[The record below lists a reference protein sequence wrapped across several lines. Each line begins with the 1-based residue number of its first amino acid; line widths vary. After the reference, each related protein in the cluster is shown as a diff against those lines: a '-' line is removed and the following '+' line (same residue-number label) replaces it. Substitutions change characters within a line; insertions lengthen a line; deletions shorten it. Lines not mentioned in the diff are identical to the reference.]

1 MFKVWDTAGQEKF
14 GGLRDGSFI
23 AGKCAIIMFDVT
35 SRVTYV
41 DVPRWY
47 QDVTRVCGTIPTVLI
62 GNKSEDP
69 DRKVKT
75 EHVSF
80 HQKLD
85 RTNIEYVEVSAKSGF
100 GIEKPFISLLRSLTN
115 NPNL

>member
-1 MFKVWDTAGQEKF
+1 LFKVFDTAGQEKY
-14 GGLRDGSFI
+14 GGLRDGYLI

-35 SRVTYV
+35 SRLTYA

-62 GNKSEDP
+62 GNKSDDP

-75 EHVSF
+75 DHVSF
-80 HQKLD
+80 HQKPN
-85 RTNIEYVEVSAKSGF
+85 RTNIEYIEISAKTNSE
-100 GIEKPFISLLRSLTN
+100 IEQPFIWLLRRLTN
-115 NPNL
+115 KPDL